1 MATELIHECSAA
13 TRTEHVST
21 LEKPYHFTDSG
32 LPNIYL
38 VGVRQFECECGE
50 KFVEI
55 PALKQLM
62 SLIARHTVMKDQ
74 SLTGLEIRFLRKRL
88 GQKAADFAQMVK
100 LQPETLSRVE
110 NGKQTVSG
118 KTDAYIRIYYAFA
131 SKDPVLLDTLKQAID
146 KVLAARRDR
155 PPKKLP
161 KTVAKIEHDEWSLAA
176 VAGK

>member
-1 MATELIHECSAA
+1 MARELTHECTEA
-13 TRTEHVST
+13 TRKEFTST
-21 LEKPYHFTDSG
+21 PEKPYHFTDSG

-38 VGVRQFECECGE
+38 AGVRYFECECGE
-50 KFVEI
+50 RFVEI

-74 SLTGLEIRFLRKRL
+74 SLTGVEIKFLRKRL
-88 GQKAADFAQMVK
+88 GQKAADFAEMVK

-110 NGKQTVSG
+110 NSKQKISE
-118 KTDAYIRIYYAFA
+118 KTDTYIRIYYAFA

-146 KVLAARRDR
+146 KVLAARRGK
-155 PPKKLP
+155 PPRKLP

-176 VAGK
+176 AAGH